1 MKNPNAKRILTI
13 VLVDLG
19 AFLLFSF
26 GVCAIVFNLFGGNQ
40 NLMQEA
46 KTLNTPTP
54 APSQAPSDTP
64 VPVMDTPAP
73 AENGAGAATAAP
85 TEVPTPSP
93 TPEPTG
99 LLKGKFA
106 EKFSEERISTEDTY
120 RSQDIAIELTI
131 IHGGFCESCR
141 RVSHTAD
148 VCEYCGKT
156 LHKTDKQ
163 DVYLADI
170 YLQDMEAFRS
180 FAISHSGDVDK
191 VKKLGQAH
199 DAILAVNSDFYVNSK
214 YNGYGWFVRNG
225 EEIAKKKIDSD
236 LGILYLDGTMDT
248 IDYKNDTWSDD
259 EIYSK
264 YPRHIWYFG
273 PALLAADGQSK
284 TSFNLHGPVA
294 AANPRTVIGYYE
306 PGHYMLMVVNGRRGS
321 GDSRG
326 LSLEELSIFCQDL
339 GLAKAYNLDGGDSSA
354 MYFNG
359 QVYGPNG
366 RGTSDIIYIAEPDTQ
381 A

>member
-1 MKNPNAKRILTI
+1 MKNSNTKRILTI

-54 APSQAPSDTP
+54 APTQAPSDTP
-64 VPVMDTPAP
+64 VPVVDTPAP

-148 VCEYCGKT
+148 VCEYCGKA

-199 DAILAVNSDFYVNSK
+199 NAILAVNSDFYVNSK
-214 YNGYGWFVRNG
+214 YNGYG
-225 EEIAKKKIDSD
+225 
-236 LGILYLDGTMDT
+236 
-248 IDYKNDTWSDD
+248 
-259 EIYSK
+259 
-264 YPRHIWYFG
+264 
-273 PALLAADGQSK
+273 
-284 TSFNLHGPVA
+284 
-294 AANPRTVIGYYE
+294 
-306 PGHYMLMVVNGRRGS
+306 
-321 GDSRG
+321 
-326 LSLEELSIFCQDL
+326 LSLIH
-339 GLAKAYNLDGGDSSA
+339 
-354 MYFNG
+354 
-359 QVYGPNG
+359 
-366 RGTSDIIYIAEPDTQ
+366 I
-381 A
+381 